1 MPPPDSTAKSLD
13 RPMQAL
19 VAVYGNRLEAPSL
32 YEVSRSDARLFLSTL
47 ADTVN
52 SLARELGG
60 GIPPEAVEE
69 VIDNLIH
76 AGLHDPTVSILEFG
90 NLILVAD
97 QGPGISD
104 KARARLPGFS
114 TGTPDARTVIRGVGA
129 GLSRAGSLIEERGG
143 SLEIEDNLG
152 GGTVV
157 RLWVPGPA
165 PQDTQEKD
173 ARPPEPA
180 LGDRQLRML
189 LLVVELG
196 PVGPT
201 ALAKEMHLSAST
213 AYRELEALESRGLV
227 ESDPRGRRTISANGM
242 SQLKT
247 LL

>member
-1 MPPPDSTAKSLD
+1 MPPDSTAQSLE
-13 RPMQAL
+13 RPIQAL
-19 VAVYGNRLEAPSL
+19 VAVYGNHLEVPSL
-32 YEVSRSDARLFLSTL
+32 YEVSRPDPRLFLSTL

-69 VIDNLIH
+69 VVDNLIH
-76 AGLHDPTVSILEFG
+76 AGLGGATVSILELG

-97 QGPGISD
+97 QGPGIPD
-104 KARARLPGFS
+104 KAKARLPGFS
-114 TGTPDARTVIRGVGA
+114 TGTPAARAVIRGVGA
-129 GLSRAGSLIEERGG
+129 GLGRAGSLVEGRGG
-143 SLEIEDNLG
+143 RLEIEDNLG

-165 PQDTQEKD
+165 PQETPAQEP
-173 ARPPEPA
+173 RPPEPA
-180 LGDRQLRML
+180 LGDRHLRML

-213 AYRELEALESRGLV
+213 AYRELEELESSGLV
-227 ESDPRGRRTISANGM
+227 ESDSRGRRTISAKGM
-242 SQLKT
+242 SRLKT

>member
-1 MPPPDSTAKSLD
+1 MPPSDSTAKSVD
-13 RPMQAL
+13 RPIQAL
-19 VAVYGNRLEAPSL
+19 VAVYGNHLEAPSL
-32 YEVSRSDARLFLSTL
+32 YEVSRPDPRLFLSSL

-76 AGLHDPTVSILEFG
+76 ADLSDPTVSILELG
-90 NLILVAD
+90 NMILVAD

-114 TGTPDARTVIRGVGA
+114 TGTPAARAVIRGVGA

-157 RLWVPGPA
+157 RLWVPRPD
-165 PQDTQEKD
+165 PQETQAQD
-173 ARPPEPA
+173 ALPSEPG

-201 ALAKEMHLSAST
+201 ALAKEMHLSPST
-213 AYRELEALESRGLV
+213 AYRELEELESRGLV
-227 ESDPRGRRTISANGM
+227 ESDSRGRRTISANGM
-242 SQLKT
+242 SRLKT